1 MLTQRQLFLNHLAQT
16 SDAPLMLE
24 IVKAKGV
31 TLTDV
36 NGKKYIDMIAGISV
50 SNVGHCHPDVV
61 KAVQRQAETYMH
73 LMVYGEYVQ
82 SPQVKLATRLAE
94 ILPHHD
100 SCYFTNSGAEAIE
113 GALKLARRFTGR
125 KKIIAFRNAYHGSTM
140 GALSLMSNEFFT
152 QGYHPLLPEVQ
163 FLDFNN
169 ISDLKK
175 IDNETACV
183 VVEFIRGEAGCEI
196 ADVEFINL
204 LKKKCNETN
213 ALLIAD
219 EIQTGFGRTGKLF
232 SFMHYSL
239 QPDIIA
245 IAKAMGGGMP
255 VGAFLASKSVMQCLA
270 NPALGHLTTFGGHP
284 VSCAAS
290 LAALEVILQMDLE
303 KDVVRKEEIIR
314 SELKHSLIKKID
326 GKGLLLAVDFGDEKI
341 NQKIIQRCITNGV
354 ITDWFLF
361 APHKMRIAPPVIIT
375 DDELINACKII
386 KDVLINIVN

>member
-1 MLTQRQLFLNHLAQT
+1 MLTQRQLFLQHVAQT
-16 SDAPLMLE
+16 SEAPMMLE
-24 IVKAKGV
+24 IVKAEGV

-36 NGKKYIDMIAGISV
+36 NGRKYIDMIAGISV
-50 SNVGHCHPDVV
+50 SNVGHCHPAVV
-61 KAVQRQAETYMH
+61 KAVQQQCEKYMH

-94 ILPHHD
+94 ILPQHD

-113 GALKLARRFTGR
+113 GSLKLARRFTGR
-125 KKIIAFRNAYHGSTM
+125 KKIIAFRNAYHGSTL
-140 GALSLMSNEFFT
+140 GALSLMSNEYFT
-152 QGYHPLLPEVQ
+152 QGYHPLLPEVV

-169 ISDLKK
+169 VDDLKQ
-175 IDNETACV
+175 IDKEAACV
-183 VVEFIRGEAGCEI
+183 VIEFIRGEAGCEI
-196 ADVEFINL
+196 ANVDFIKSL
-204 LKKKCNETN
+204 RKHCDDSG
-213 ALLIAD
+213 ALLISD

-232 SFMHYSL
+232 SFMHYSCL
-239 QPDIIA
+239 PDIIA

-255 VGAFLASKSVMQCLA
+255 IGAFLASKSVMQSLA

-290 LAALEVILQMDLE
+290 LAALELILQMDLE
-303 KDVVRKEEIIR
+303 KDVARKEQIIR

-341 NQKIIQRCITNGV
+341 IQKIIQRCIANGV

-361 APHKMRIAPPVIIT
+361 APHKMRIAPPITIT
-375 DDELINACKII
+375 DDELKSACHIINSSI
-386 KDVLINIVN
+386 KEIN

>member
-16 SDAPLMLE
+16 SEAPMMLE
-24 IVKAKGV
+24 IVQAEGV

-50 SNVGHCHPDVV
+50 SNVGHCHPAVV
-61 KAVQRQAETYMH
+61 KAVQQQSEKYMH

-94 ILPHHD
+94 ILPHHG

-113 GALKLARRFTGR
+113 GSLKLARRFTGR
-125 KKIIAFRNAYHGSTM
+125 KKIIAFGNAYHGSTL
-140 GALSLMSNEFFT
+140 GALSLMSNEYFT
-152 QGYHPLLPEVQ
+152 QGYHPLLPEVV

-169 ISDLKK
+169 VDDLKQ
-175 IDNETACV
+175 IDKETACV

-196 ADVEFINL
+196 ADAEFVTQL
-204 LKKKCNETN
+204 REKCNKTK

-239 QPDIIA
+239 QADIIVM
-245 IAKAMGGGMP
+245 AKAMGGGMP
-255 VGAFLASKSVMQCLA
+255 LGAFLASKSMMQSLA

-290 LAALEVILQMDLE
+290 LAALQVILQMDLE
-303 KDVVRKEEIIR
+303 KEIARKEQFIR
-314 SELKHSLIKKID
+314 SSLVHKKIKEIS
-326 GKGLLLAVDFGDEKI
+326 GKGLMLAIEFENEIV
-341 NQKIIQRCITNGV
+341 NQKIIQRGIENGV

-361 APHKMRIAPPVIIT
+361 APHKMRIAPPLTITNNELAIAIKLIINSCNEVT
-375 DDELINACKII
+375 N
-386 KDVLINIVN
+386 